1 MTLRPLGRSTNSKTF
16 LLSRAS
22 NSQRQAS
29 CHSFCSS
36 SGRQAT
42 SLYPQV
48 LGSVVALAI
57 GGMAFARR
65 DERFITP
72 PSRTALFAQK
82 FLSNLSGSSSTPPLP
97 KISRSI
103 SLSDGVGD
111 RGAGGVLGP
120 GLGAEGCWEVLLGPS
135 TEPSICC
142 HSFRCSPLSI
152 SVGWRVSP

>member
-36 SGRQAT
+36 SGKRAT
-42 SLYPQV
+42 SLYPHV

-72 PSRTALFAQK
+72 PSRTALLPQR
-82 FLSNLSGSSSTPPLP
+82 FLSISSRSSSTSPLP
-97 KISRSI
+97 KISCSI

-111 RGAGGVLGP
+111 QGAGGVLGP
-120 GLGAEGCWEVLLGPS
+120 GSGAEGCWEVLLGPGI
-135 TEPSICC
+135 EPSICC
-142 HSFRCSPLSI
+142 HSFRCPPLSI